1 MHNSIKAI
9 VASAL
14 SIAAAATAAH
24 AQGQWVQISTTA
36 SGDRVFFNL
45 ASQIKV
51 FDAGYKQNTFRTLIL
66 ATSAG
71 RRSFSQQYHADCLK
85 GTLALYKVD
94 LVNAQGSFVLQVPL
108 ESADKDPIV
117 PAKDTIALDI
127 WRYACAQF

>member
-1 MHNSIKAI
+1 M
-9 VASAL
+9 
-14 SIAAAATAAH
+14 
-24 AQGQWVQISTTA
+24 
-36 SGDRVFFNL
+36 
-45 ASQIKV
+45 
-51 FDAGYKQNTFRTLIL
+51 FDAGHKQNTFRTLIL

-108 ESADKDPIV
+108 VESADKDPIV